1 MTTLEKKKLA
11 RDESHAWEK
20 LCSKCKQIKSYDD
33 FSVSARNRSGR
44 MSDCKSCRN
53 AHRKATHDPLR
64 ARGYNLRRNYQLTN
78 EQYEAMVE
86 SQHRACAICGTHESL
101 LLPHKSQPGYLHVD
115 HDHTTGVVRG
125 LLCNPCNTALGN
137 VREDP
142 LIVHALLA
150 YLQLHGS

>member
-64 ARGYNLRRNYQLTN
+64 ARGYNLRRKYQLTN
-78 EQYEAMVE
+78 EQYEAMVQ
-86 SQHRACAICGTHESL
+86 SQNRVCAICGTHESAM
-101 LLPHKSQPGYLHVD
+101 LPHKGQPGYLHID
-115 HDHTTGVVRG
+115 HNHTTGVVRA
-125 LLCNPCNTALGN
+125 LLCNGCNTALGH
-137 VREDP
+137 VREDQM
-142 LIVHALLA
+142 IVRALLA

>member
-78 EQYEAMVE
+78 EQYELR
-86 SQHRACAICGTHESL
+86 SQSQDNACAICLMHVSAMPL
-101 LLPHKSQPGYLHVD
+101 HKNQLGYLHVD
-115 HDHTTGVVRG
+115 HDHKTGVVRG
-125 LLCNPCNTALGN
+125 LLCTHCNTALGY

-142 LIVHALLA
+142 IIVHALLA